1 MTNLLFIYFLLTL
14 LIFFIIKILSTKFN
28 FLDIPSERK
37 SHKFPVPYTG
47 GFALYICLLLQIF
60 LLSGIETIS
69 NINLIIFF
77 SLVLLLIGLAD
88 DKYNL
93 KPLSRL
99 FMQIFA
105 IIYFI
110 IFADINIIHIGKLF
124 DEYIYLGKFS
134 IIFTLI
140 SSLVIINSLN
150 YLDGIDGSAIGI
162 FINNIILLVYFSGNH
177 ELLMYLVFPSFIFI
191 FFNYGFFKLP
201 KFFLGNSGVYML
213 GFILSFVIIDHSFFN
228 QNFNIGVNEAAWILS
243 FIAFE
248 FLSCN
253 ISRIQRK
260 VDIFT
265 PGKDH
270 IHYVINKKTNN
281 TLLTTLLLVSLNS
294 SICIFGIV
302 LTNYFNINL
311 IIIIVIFSIIYH
323 FLRNY
328 FIKKFI

>member
-1 MTNLLFIYFLLTL
+1 MINFLYIYFVLTF
-14 LIFFIIKILSTKFN
+14 LIFFILKILSTKFN

-37 SHKFPVPYTG
+37 IHKLPVPYTG
-47 GFALYICLLLQIF
+47 GLALYICLILQIF
-60 LLSGIETIS
+60 FTSNIENIS
-69 NINLIIFF
+69 NINLIILF
-77 SLVLLLIGLAD
+77 SLTLLIIGLAD

-99 FMQIFA
+99 CMQIFA

-110 IFADINIIHIGKLF
+110 IFADIKIIHIGILF
-124 DEYIYLGKFS
+124 DKYIYLGKYA

-162 FINNIILLVYFSGNH
+162 FINNIILLIYFSGNYD
-177 ELLMYLVFPSFIFI
+177 LLSYLVLPSLIFVL
-191 FFNYGFFKLP
+191 FNYSFLKLP

-213 GFILSFVIIDHSFFN
+213 GFILSFIIIEHSFFN
-228 QNFNIGVNEAAWILS
+228 QNYDISINEAAWILS

-260 VDIFT
+260 VDIFK

-270 IHYVINKKTNN
+270 VHYVINKKVNN
-281 TLLTTLLLVSLNS
+281 TFLATLLLMTLNS
-294 SICIFGIV
+294 LICFFGIA
-302 LTNYFNINL
+302 LTNKLSINL
-311 IIIIVIFSIIYH
+311 IIIIIIIFIIYH
-323 FLRNY
+323 FSRNY
-328 FIKKFI
+328 FIKKNY